1 MWTAVCDI
9 KSVASPNR
17 RVLSGLSWG
26 SLESSVDIQD
36 LGSNETAG
44 DLTGIWS
51 VLVKSFQSLLLLLL
65 ASVVD
70 IMSVEVS
77 GSVDR
82 PRVSNDPLFVSET
95 ICVVSSVSTFPAVEK
110 CVSAPVVS
118 RRFL

>member
-1 MWTAVCDI
+1 MAVCDI

-26 SLESSVDIQD
+26 SLESSVNIQD

-65 ASVVD
+65 LASVVD
-70 IMSVEVS
+70 IRSVEVS